1 MSEARILVVDDEYLI
16 RWTLQQNLAKEG
28 YEVILA
34 ESGEE
39 ALVKIKEEAP
49 DIVLL
54 DIKMP
59 GMSGNDFLKYV
70 KDNMKL
76 SVPIIAMSGTPWLFE
91 NSSFDAV
98 IAKPFSKEDLLTVI
112 SQFIQPPQL

>member
-28 YEVILA
+28 YEVFMA

-39 ALVKIKEEAP
+39 ALCKVEGEAP
-49 DIVLL
+49 DILLL

-59 GMSGNDFLKYV
+59 GMDGYN
-70 KDNMKL
+70 
-76 SVPIIAMSGTPWLFE
+76 
-91 NSSFDAV
+91 
-98 IAKPFSKEDLLTVI
+98 
-112 SQFIQPPQL
+112 